1 MSVLSAKSERPRL
14 PIKWLPESALEWLAE
29 AAALGVLLF
38 WVFYLATYWSDLPD
52 EVPKGFGFGGQPR
65 GSASRSFLWLLPGV
79 GIVSYCGLTLL
90 SRLTHLH
97 NFPVEVTAENAAE
110 LYAFSR
116 RILTLVKLQLV
127 AAVGFI
133 EWKMIQT
140 ARGTA
145 DGLGTWFM
153 PLLVAAIFA
162 TSLYPLY
169 RLRRNRDNDMT

>member
-97 NFPVEVTAENAAE
+97 NFPEWGIHLTQVTTTYCGWPLAAPGK
-110 LYAFSR
+110 ACR
-116 RILTLVKLQLV
+116 
-127 AAVGFI
+127 
-133 EWKMIQT
+133 
-140 ARGTA
+140 
-145 DGLGTWFM
+145 
-153 PLLVAAIFA
+153 
-162 TSLYPLY
+162 
-169 RLRRNRDNDMT
+169 